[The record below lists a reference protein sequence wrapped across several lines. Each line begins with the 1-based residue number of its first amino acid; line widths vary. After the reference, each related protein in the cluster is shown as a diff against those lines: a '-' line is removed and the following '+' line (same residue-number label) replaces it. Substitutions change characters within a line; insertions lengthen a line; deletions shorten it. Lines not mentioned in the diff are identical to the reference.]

1 MNLHPLEVV
10 PRPEA
15 TDGMEAT
22 RMTGLTERGARTT
35 RTPVARADVLL
46 FAAWLLAVVAS
57 FSVLFVGEVL
67 GQAPCN
73 LCWFQRA
80 FMFPLAVILGVAA
93 WRGDPGVWR
102 YGLPLAG
109 SGALIALY
117 HTLLY
122 AGIAP
127 APIVPCTAS
136 GPSCIDDGMLLLG
149 LPIPLLALGAFAA
162 IAVLL
167 ILLRRSV
174 P

>member
-1 MNLHPLEVV
+1 MRSP
-10 PRPEA
+10 A
-15 TDGMEAT
+15 
-22 RMTGLTERGARTT
+22 
-35 RTPVARADVLL
+35 ARAEALL
-46 FAAWLLAVVAS
+46 FAAWLLALVAS
-57 FSVLFVGEVL
+57 LAVLFVGEVL

-109 SGALIALY
+109 AGGVVALY

-122 AGIAP
+122 AGIVP
-127 APIVPCTAS
+127 APIVPCAAS
-136 GPSCIDDGMLLLG
+136 GPSCTGETMLLLG
-149 LPIPLLALGAFAA
+149 LPIPLLALAAFAA
-162 IAVLL
+162 IAALL
-167 ILLRRSV
+167 VLLRRSV